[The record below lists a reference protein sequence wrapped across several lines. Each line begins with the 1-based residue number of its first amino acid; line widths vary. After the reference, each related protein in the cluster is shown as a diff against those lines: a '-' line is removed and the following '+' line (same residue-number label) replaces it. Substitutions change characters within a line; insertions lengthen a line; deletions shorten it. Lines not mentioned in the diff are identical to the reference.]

1 MINGATQ
8 LLNRLDEIV
17 GIPSI
22 SSASDD
28 LDMSNSPVIDYLAER
43 FADLG
48 FSCEIIACSQPG
60 KVNLIATKG
69 TGPGGLVLAGHTDTV
84 PLDQALW
91 SVDPFALTEKDNKL
105 YGLGITDMK
114 GFFPLV
120 MSAVEGLN
128 IERFDQPLII
138 LATADE
144 ETSMDGARTLAELGR
159 PRARAAVIGEPTG
172 LVPVMAH
179 KGMMMDEIRLLG
191 QSGHSSNPDLGINA
205 MEAMH
210 AVITDLISYREEL
223 KRNYQNPLFDIPFP
237 TLNLGSI
244 HGGDNPNRICG
255 HCNLQFDV
263 RLMPGMH
270 MDDLRAEIDQRVQRR
285 VGPLG
290 IQFERAILFNG
301 VPAFFAQENSELL
314 KTAEAL
320 TGHTG
325 KSVAFGTEAPFLQQL
340 GMDTIIMGPGSI
352 DQAHQPDEYLSL
364 DLLEPT
370 VGLLQKLILKYCAA
384 G

>member
-1 MINGATQ
+1 
-8 LLNRLDEIV
+8 
-17 GIPSI
+17 
-22 SSASDD
+22 
-28 LDMSNSPVIDYLAER
+28 
-43 FADLG
+43 
-48 FSCEIIACSQPG
+48 
-60 KVNLIATKG
+60 
-69 TGPGGLVLAGHTDTV
+69 
-84 PLDQALW
+84 
-91 SVDPFALTEKDNKL
+91 
-105 YGLGITDMK
+105 
-114 GFFPLV
+114 
-120 MSAVEGLN
+120 
-128 IERFDQPLII
+128 
-138 LATADE
+138 
-144 ETSMDGARTLAELGR
+144 
-159 PRARAAVIGEPTG
+159 
-172 LVPVMAH
+172 
-179 KGMMMDEIRLLG
+179 MMDEIRLLG

-290 IQFERAILFNG
+290 IQFERPILFNG
-301 VPAFFAQENSELL
+301 VPAFFAQQNSELL

-320 TGHTG
+320 TGHAGT
-325 KSVAFGTEAPFLQQL
+325 SVAFGTEAPFLQQL

-370 VGLLQKLILKYCAA
+370 VRLLQKLIIKYCAA